1 VGKSKV
7 KHVFLIAAFL
17 IVLLSVGV
25 VQLAVELSEGRPPQ
39 LAELFRQLPT
49 KDNLRMFEND
59 LEKSCRLAE
68 MLRPSVQYVQFLIL
82 RDTGDKALMGRAG
95 WFFYKP
101 AVQYLIEP
109 LPADSQYSRADV
121 LSAII
126 SFRDQ
131 LARRDIRL
139 LVVPAP
145 NKASIYPE
153 MLTSRAEDSEQ
164 SVNPRT
170 IEILAKL
177 RDSGVEIVDLFKV
190 FTEARA
196 GLSPGDNTRYYLS
209 QDSHWSPDGMRLA
222 AKAVAK
228 KILDS
233 GWAEKGKVRYR
244 LKPANIERYGDVL
257 KMMRDVSRASRPRI
271 AVKMPATHG
280 FEPERLNC
288 VQVVNADTGQLYQA
302 DPDSEVLVI
311 GDSFLRIYSRDEPGS
326 GGFIEHLA
334 CELGF
339 PLTSIVNDGGAS
351 TLVRQELSRK
361 PALLRNKKLVIW
373 EFVERDIR
381 FGTEGWQHVPLPSA
395 P

>member
-1 VGKSKV
+1 VVTKGKA
-7 KHVFLIAAFL
+7 KHVFLITIFM

-25 VQLAVELSEGRPPQ
+25 TQVSVELSEGEQPQ

-49 KDNLRMFEND
+49 KSNLRIFENE
-59 LEKSCRLAE
+59 LEKNCQLAKS
-68 MLRPSVQYVQFLIL
+68 LRPLVQYMRFLVL
-82 RDTGDKALMGRAG
+82 RETGDKALMGRSD

-109 LPADSQYSRADV
+109 LPADSQYSREDV

-131 LARRDIRL
+131 LAQRSIRL

-145 NKASIYPE
+145 NKGSIYPE
-153 MLTSRAEDSEQ
+153 MLTSRADDLEQ
-164 SVNPRT
+164 PINPKT
-170 IEILAKL
+170 IEIISEL
-177 RDSGVEIVDLFKV
+177 RESGVEIVDLFRV
-190 FTEARA
+190 FAEAPEA
-196 GLSPGDNTRYYLS
+196 LSMGNNTRYYLS
-209 QDSHWSPDGMRLA
+209 QDSHWSSEGMRLA
-222 AKAVAK
+222 AQTVARR
-228 KILDS
+228 ILDL
-233 GWAEKGKVRYR
+233 GWAEKGKAKYSLTTLTVR
-244 LKPANIERYGDVL
+244 RYGDVL
-257 KMMRDVSRASRPRI
+257 KMMRVSQI
-271 AVKMPATHG
+271 ENM

-288 VQVVNADTGQLYQA
+288 TQVVNTITGQLYED

-311 GDSFLRIYSRDEPGS
+311 GDSFLRIYSGDEPGS

-334 CELGF
+334 FELGF

-381 FGTEGWQHVPLPSA
+381 FGMEGWQQVLLPPVP
-395 P
+395 

>member
-1 VGKSKV
+1 VGKGKV
-7 KHVFLIAAFL
+7 KHVFLIAAFM
-17 IVLLSVGV
+17 IVLLSVSV
-25 VQLAVELSEGRPPQ
+25 VQLAVELREDRQPQ

-49 KDNLRMFEND
+49 KENLRIFEND
-59 LEKSCRLAE
+59 LEKNCRLASK
-68 MLRPSVQYVQFLIL
+68 LRPSVQYVQFQVL
-82 RDTGDKALMGRAG
+82 RETGDKALMGRAG

-101 AVQYLIEP
+101 AVQYLTEP
-109 LPADSQYSRADV
+109 LPADSQYSPADV
-121 LSAII
+121 LSSII

-131 LARRDIRL
+131 LARRGIRL

-153 MLTSRAEDSEQ
+153 MLTRRAERLEQ
-164 SVNPRT
+164 PVNPKT
-170 IEILAKL
+170 IEIISGL
-177 RDSGVEIVDLFKV
+177 RDSGVEIVDLFNV
-190 FTEARA
+190 FAEARD
-196 GLSPGDNTRYYLS
+196 GLSPGDNTKYYLS

-222 AKAVAK
+222 AQAVAGR
-228 KILDS
+228 IFDLE
-233 GWAEKGKVRYR
+233 WAEKGKVRYR
-244 LKPANIERYGDVL
+244 LKSTTIERYGDVL
-257 KMMRDVSRASRPRI
+257 KMMRVPQIES
-271 AVKMPATHG
+271 M
-280 FEPERLNC
+280 FEPETLNC
-288 VQVVNADTGQLYQA
+288 AQVVNADTGQLYQA

-311 GDSFLRIYSRDEPGS
+311 GDSFLRIYSRDEPGA

-361 PALLRNKKLVIW
+361 PALLRNKKMVVW

-381 FGTEGWQHVPLPSA
+381 FGMEGWQHVPLPPA

>member
-1 VGKSKV
+1 MGKGKA
-7 KHVFLIAAFL
+7 KHIFLTAAFM

-25 VQLAVELSEGRPPQ
+25 VQLAVELREGRQLQ

-59 LEKSCRLAE
+59 LKKNCRLADK
-68 MLRPSVQYVQFLIL
+68 LRTSVQYAQFLVL
-82 RDTGDKALMGRAG
+82 RETGDKALMGRAG
-95 WFFYKP
+95 WFFYRP
-101 AVQYLIEP
+101 AVQYLTEP
-109 LPADSQYSRADV
+109 LPADSQYGREDV
-121 LSAII
+121 LASII

-131 LARRDIRL
+131 LARRGIRL

-153 MLTSRAEDSEQ
+153 MLTSRAEGSEQ
-164 SVNPRT
+164 PVNPGT
-170 IEILAKL
+170 IEIISML
-177 RDSGVEIVDLFKV
+177 RESGVEIVDLFMV
-190 FTEARA
+190 FAEARK

-209 QDSHWSPDGMRLA
+209 QDSHWSPDGMHLA
-222 AKAVAK
+222 AQTVAR
-228 KILDS
+228 KILDLE
-233 GWAEKGKVRYR
+233 WAEKGIVRYH
-244 LKPANIERYGDVL
+244 LKPTTIERYGDVL
-257 KMMRDVSRASRPRI
+257 KMMRAPQIES
-271 AVKMPATHG
+271 K

-288 VQVVNADTGQLYQA
+288 TQVVNADTAQLYQD

-339 PLTSIVNDGGAS
+339 PLTSIINDGGAS

-381 FGTEGWQHVPLPSA
+381 FGTEGWQQVPLP
-395 P
+395 PEP

>member
-1 VGKSKV
+1 
-7 KHVFLIAAFL
+7 FM

-25 VQLAVELSEGRPPQ
+25 IQLAVDLSEGRQPQ

-59 LEKSCRLAE
+59 LEKNCRLAE
-68 MLRPSVQYVQFLIL
+68 KLRPSVQYAQFLVL
-82 RDTGDKALMGRAG
+82 RETGDKALMGRAG

-109 LPADSQYSRADV
+109 FPADSQYSPADV

-131 LARRDIRL
+131 LAWRGIKL

-153 MLTSRAEDSEQ
+153 MLTSRAERSEQ
-164 SVNPRT
+164 PVNPRT
-170 IEILAKL
+170 IEIISRL
-177 RDSGVEIVDLFKV
+177 RESGVEIVDLFRI
-190 FTEARA
+190 FAEARE

-209 QDSHWSPDGMRLA
+209 QDSHWSPEGMRLA
-222 AKAVAK
+222 ARAVAGR
-228 KILDS
+228 ILDL

-257 KMMRDVSRASRPRI
+257 KMMRDVSRDVSRASRPRI
-271 AVKMPATHG
+271 AGKMPATHG
-280 FEPERLNC
+280 FEPETLNC
-288 VQVVNADTGQLYQA
+288 AQVVNADDGKLYGA

-311 GDSFLRIYSRDEPGS
+311 GDSFLRIYSRDEPGA

-381 FGTEGWQHVPLPSA
+381 FGTEGWQQVPLPPA

>member
-1 VGKSKV
+1 VAKGKV

-25 VQLAVELSEGRPPQ
+25 VQLAVELSEGERLQ
-39 LAELFRQLPT
+39 LTELFRQLPT
-49 KDNLRMFEND
+49 KDNLRLFEHD
-59 LEKSCRLAE
+59 LEKNCRLAGK
-68 MLRPSVQYVQFLIL
+68 LRTSVQYAQFLVL
-82 RDTGDKALMGRAG
+82 RETGDKVLMGRAS

-131 LARRDIRL
+131 LARRGIRL
-139 LVVPAP
+139 LVLPAP

-153 MLTSRAEDSEQ
+153 MLTSRAEGSEQ
-164 SVNPRT
+164 PVNPKT
-170 IEILAKL
+170 IEIISGL
-177 RDSGVEIVDLFKV
+177 RESGVEIVDLFRV
-190 FTEARA
+190 FAEARE

-209 QDSHWSPDGMRLA
+209 QDSHWSGDGMRLA
-222 AKAVAK
+222 AQAVARR
-228 KILDS
+228 ILDLE
-233 GWAEKGKVRYR
+233 WAEKGKVRYR
-244 LKPANIERYGDVL
+244 LKSTTTKRYGDVL
-257 KMMRDVSRASRPRI
+257 KMMRAPQIEGR
-271 AVKMPATHG
+271 
-280 FEPERLNC
+280 FEPETLNC
-288 VQVVNADTGQLYQA
+288 AQVVNADTGQLYQA
-302 DPDSEVLVI
+302 DPNSEVLVI

-326 GGFIEHLA
+326 GGFVEHLA
-334 CELGF
+334 YELGF
-339 PLTSIVNDGGAS
+339 PLASIVNDGGAS

-361 PALLRNKKLVIW
+361 PALLRNKKLVVW

-381 FGTEGWQHVPLPSA
+381 FGMEGWQQVPLPPA

>member
-25 VQLAVELSEGRPPQ
+25 VQVAVDLSEGRQPQ

-49 KDNLRMFEND
+49 KENLRMFEND
-59 LEKSCRLAE
+59 LEKNCRLAE
-68 MLRPSVQYVQFLIL
+68 KLRPSIQYAQFLVL
-82 RDTGDKALMGRAG
+82 RETGDKALMGRAG

-109 LPADSQYSRADV
+109 LPADSQYGPADV
-121 LSAII
+121 FSSII

-131 LARRDIRL
+131 LARRGIRL

-177 RDSGVEIVDLFKV
+177 RDSGVEIVDLFRV
-190 FTEARA
+190 FAEARE
-196 GLSPGDNTRYYLS
+196 GLSPGDNTKYYLS
-209 QDSHWSPDGMRLA
+209 QDSHWSGDGMRLA
-222 AKAVAK
+222 AQAVARR
-228 KILDS
+228 ILDL
-233 GWAEKGKVRYR
+233 GWAEKGKARYGF
-244 LKPANIERYGDVL
+244 KPATIKRYGDVL
-257 KMMRDVSRASRPRI
+257 KMMRAPQI
-271 AVKMPATHG
+271 ENI
-280 FEPERLNC
+280 FEPETLNC
-288 VQVVNADTGQLYQA
+288 AQVVNADTGQLYQA
-302 DPDSEVLVI
+302 DPDSEILVI
-311 GDSFLRIYSRDEPGS
+311 GDSFLRIYSRDEPGA

-381 FGTEGWQHVPLPSA
+381 FGTEGWQHVPLPPA

>member
-1 VGKSKV
+1 MAKGKA
-7 KHVFLIAAFL
+7 KHVFLITAFT
-17 IVLLSVGV
+17 IELLSVCV
-25 VQLAVELSEGRPPQ
+25 VQLAVELSEGQRPQ
-39 LAELFRQLPT
+39 LTELFRQLPT

-59 LEKSCRLAE
+59 LEKSCRLAGR
-68 MLRPSVQYVQFLIL
+68 LRPSVQYVQFLVL

-109 LPADSQYSRADV
+109 LPADSGYSRADV

-131 LARRDIRL
+131 LARRGIKL

-153 MLTSRAEDSEQ
+153 MLTSRAEGSEQ
-164 SVNPRT
+164 PVNPKT
-170 IEILAKL
+170 IEILSRL
-177 RDSGVEIVDLFKV
+177 RESGVEIVDLFRI
-190 FTEARA
+190 FAEARE
-196 GLSPGDNTRYYLS
+196 GLPPGDNTNYYLA

-222 AKAVAK
+222 AQAVAK
-228 KILDS
+228 RILNL

-244 LKPANIERYGDVL
+244 LKPTTVRRYGDVL
-257 KMMRDVSRASRPRI
+257 KMMRAPRI
-271 AVKMPATHG
+271 ESR
-280 FEPERLNC
+280 FEPETLNC
-288 VQVVNADTGQLYQA
+288 TQVVNADIGQLYQA
-302 DPDSEVLVI
+302 DPNSEVLVI

-334 CELGF
+334 YELGF
-339 PLTSIVNDGGAS
+339 PLASIVNDGGAS

-361 PALLRNKKLVIW
+361 SALLRNKKLVIW

-381 FGTEGWQHVPLPSA
+381 FGMEGWQQVSLPPA

>member
-1 VGKSKV
+1 MGKGKA
-7 KHVFLIAAFL
+7 KHVFLITTFM

-25 VQLAVELSEGRPPQ
+25 VEVSVELSEGRQPQ

-59 LEKSCRLAE
+59 LEKSCRLADR
-68 MLRPSVQYVQFLIL
+68 LRPSVQYVQFLLL
-82 RDTGDKALMGRAG
+82 RDTSDKALMGRAG

-109 LPADSQYSRADV
+109 LPADSHYSRADV

-131 LARRDIRL
+131 LTRRGIKL
-139 LVVPAP
+139 LVVIAP
-145 NKASIYPE
+145 NKASVYPE
-153 MLTSRAEDSEQ
+153 MLIRRAEDSEQ
-164 SVNPRT
+164 PVNPKT
-170 IEILAKL
+170 IEIISRL
-177 RDSGVEIVDLFKV
+177 RESGVEIVDLFRV
-190 FTEARA
+190 FAEASE
-196 GLSPGDNTRYYLS
+196 GLSPGDNTKYYLA

-222 AKAVAK
+222 ARAVAK
-228 KILDS
+228 RILDL
-233 GWAEKGKVRYR
+233 GWVEEEKVKYR
-244 LKPANIERYGDVL
+244 LIPTTIKRFGDVL
-257 KMMRDVSRASRPRI
+257 KMMRVPQIESR
-271 AVKMPATHG
+271 
-280 FEPERLNC
+280 FEPETLNC
-288 VQVVNADTGQLYQA
+288 TQVVNADTGQLYQA
-302 DPDSEVLVI
+302 DPDSDVLVI

-326 GGFIEHLA
+326 GGFTEHMA
-334 CELGF
+334 YELGF

-361 PALLRNKKLVIW
+361 SALLRNKKLVVW

-381 FGTEGWQHVPLPSA
+381 FGTEGWQQVPLPPA

>member
-1 VGKSKV
+1 M
-7 KHVFLIAAFL
+7 A
-17 IVLLSVGV
+17 VLLSAVV
-25 VQLAVELSEGRPPQ
+25 VQLAFELSEGQLPQ

-59 LEKSCRLAE
+59 LEKSCRLAGK
-68 MLRPSVQYVQFLIL
+68 LRPSVQYAQFLVL

-101 AVQYLIEP
+101 AVQYLNEP
-109 LPADSQYSRADV
+109 LPADSHYSRENV
-121 LSAII
+121 LASII

-131 LARRDIRL
+131 LAQRGIKL

-153 MLTSRAEDSEQ
+153 MLTSRAERSKQ
-164 SVNPRT
+164 PVNPGT
-170 IEILAKL
+170 IEIISRLKE
-177 RDSGVEIVDLFKV
+177 SGVEIVDLFMV
-190 FTEARA
+190 FAEARE

-222 AKAVAK
+222 AQAVTK

-233 GWAEKGKVRYR
+233 EWAEKGKVKYH
-244 LKPANIERYGDVL
+244 LKPTTIKRYGDVL
-257 KMMRDVSRASRPRI
+257 KMMRVPQIES
-271 AVKMPATHG
+271 K
-280 FEPERLNC
+280 FEPETLNC
-288 VQVVNADTGQLYQA
+288 TQVVNADTGQVYQA
-302 DPDSEVLVI
+302 DPDSEILVI

-326 GGFIEHLA
+326 AGFIEHLA

-381 FGTEGWQHVPLPSA
+381 FGTEGWQQVPLP
-395 P
+395 PEP